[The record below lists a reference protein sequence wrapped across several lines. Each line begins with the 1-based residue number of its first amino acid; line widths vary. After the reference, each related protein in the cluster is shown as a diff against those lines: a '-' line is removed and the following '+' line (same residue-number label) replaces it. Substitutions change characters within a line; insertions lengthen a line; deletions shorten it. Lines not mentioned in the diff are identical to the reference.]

1 MILQAIAGPHG
12 HAKERQNFFETLRRQ
27 LYNDEDDHLF
37 YSEVQSSLKELQARM
52 KDGRA
57 AICHL
62 HQQLMSC
69 TCDDPSPAIGML
81 LVLPYIQQRLDGI
94 LEEHTAC
101 QAKQA
106 EAELLLD
113 SVCHFGAH

>member
-1 MILQAIAGPHG
+1 
-12 HAKERQNFFETLRRQ
+12 
-27 LYNDEDDHLF
+27 
-37 YSEVQSSLKELQARM
+37 M

-62 HQQLMSC
+62 HQHLEFA

-81 LVLPYIQQRLDGI
+81 LVLPFIQQRLDGM
-94 LEEHTAC
+94 LEEHAAS

-113 SVCHFGAH
+113 AVCTTV